1 MPTARLE
8 GVDLFY
14 EVTGDGPTIVFA
26 HGAGGNHLVW
36 YQQVAFFA
44 QRYRC
49 VTFDHRMF
57 GRSEDRSGEGRAA
70 FARDLE
76 GLLDHLAVDAAYLVG
91 QSMGG
96 GSVFPFAATNPR
108 RVRKLV
114 MADTVGGMN
123 TPVLNELREKLRQPA
138 VPGDDRGRGG
148 FSPSFRQRNPAA
160 FLLYQ
165 QIFATNPP
173 QPEAGMAA
181 PTRPFTV
188 DDIAGVATP
197 TLFIVG
203 EEDPL
208 APPPLIQAAS
218 QLLPDARVQLVR
230 GAGHSVYFEKPDIF
244 NHIVDSFFD
253 EGSD

>member
-1 MPTARLE
+1 MPIAPLE

-14 EVTGDGPTIVFA
+14 EVTGEGPAIVFA

-36 YQQVAFFA
+36 YQQVAVFA
-44 QRYRC
+44 PHYRC

-76 GLLDHLAVDAAYLVG
+76 GLLDHLGIESAFLVG

-96 GSVFPFAATNPR
+96 GSVFPFTALHPE

-114 MADTVGGMN
+114 MADTVGGIN
-123 TPVLNELREKLRQPA
+123 TPRIMELREQLRQPSL
-138 VPGDDRGRGG
+138 PGEDRGRGG

-160 FLLYQ
+160 FTLYQ
-165 QIFATNPP
+165 QISATNPP
-173 QPEAGMAA
+173 PPETGMAA
-181 PTRPFTV
+181 STRPFTLEEL
-188 DDIAGVATP
+188 AALKTP

-208 APPPLIQAAS
+208 APPPLIYE
-218 QLLPDARVQLVR
+218 ARGLIPGSKVALVR
-230 GAGHSVYFEKPDIF
+230 GSGHSVYFEQPDVF
-244 NHIVDSFFD
+244 NHIVGSFFSESTD
-253 EGSD
+253 